1 MAIFD
6 ISIGIDESLPL
17 WPGDPELRLH
27 WAAKIEQGDSVN
39 LTELSMSIH
48 TGTHI
53 DAPLHFLPK
62 GKPIDSLSL
71 NVFVG
76 EAQVVAIPPDVNL
89 ITVDILQDVCEI
101 NSARILFKTKNSQLW
116 GTSKFQQDYV
126 ALEASA
132 AQWLVDQGVQL
143 VGIDYLSIAP
153 FKDPAPTHE
162 ILLSNDVVIVE
173 SLDLRSVEPGLYTLI
188 CLPLKLVGREAAP
201 ARAILMS
208 PSPEK

>member
-6 ISIGIDESLPL
+6 ISIGIDESLPF

-27 WAAKIEQGDSVN
+27 WAAIIEQGDSVN

-76 EAQVVAIPPDVNL
+76 EAQVVAIPSDVNL

-101 NSARILFKTKNSQLW
+101 NAARILFKMKNSQLW
-116 GTSKFQQDYV
+116 GTLNFSR
-126 ALEASA
+126 
-132 AQWLVDQGVQL
+132 
-143 VGIDYLSIAP
+143 I
-153 FKDPAPTHE
+153 
-162 ILLSNDVVIVE
+162 
-173 SLDLRSVEPGLYTLI
+173 
-188 CLPLKLVGREAAP
+188 
-201 ARAILMS
+201 MS
-208 PSPEK
+208 P

>member
-27 WAAKIEQGDSVN
+27 WAAKIEQGDLVK

-53 DAPLHFLPK
+53 DAPLHFLPQ
-62 GKPIDSLSL
+62 GKSIDNL
-71 NVFVG
+71 NIDVFVG
-76 EAQVVAIPPDVNL
+76 EAQVVAIPQEVDL
-89 ITVDILQDVCEI
+89 ITVEILRKLPTI
-101 NSARILFKTKNSQLW
+101 NASRVLFKTKNSQFW
-116 GTSKFQQDYV
+116 GTRNFQRDYV

-153 FKDPAPTHE
+153 FNDPVPTHK
-162 ILLSNDVVIVE
+162 ILLSNNVVIIE

-201 ARAILMS
+201 ARAILI
-208 PSPEK
+208 SPEY

>member
-6 ISIGIDESLPL
+6 ISIGIDENLPL

-27 WAAKIEQGDSVN
+27 WAANIEQGDSVN

-53 DAPLHFLPK
+53 DTPLHFLPK

-76 EAQVVAIPPDVNL
+76 EAQVVEIPSDVNL

-101 NSARILFKTKNSQLW
+101 NAARILFKTKNSQLW
-116 GTSKFQQDYV
+116 ETSKFQQDYV

-153 FKDPAPTHE
+153 FKGPAPTHK
-162 ILLSNDVVIVE
+162 IL
-173 SLDLRSVEPGLYTLI
+173 
-188 CLPLKLVGREAAP
+188 
-201 ARAILMS
+201 
-208 PSPEK
+208 

>member
-6 ISIGIDESLPL
+6 ISIGIDENLPL

-27 WAAKIEQGDSVN
+27 WAANIEQGDLVN

-53 DAPLHFLPK
+53 DAPLHFLPN
-62 GKPIDSLSL
+62 GKPFDSLSL
-71 NVFVG
+71 SVFVG
-76 EAQVVAIPPDVNL
+76 EAQVVAIPRDVNL

-101 NSARILFKTKNSQLW
+101 NAARILFKTKNSQLW
-116 GTSKFQQDYV
+116 ETSKFQQDYV

-132 AQWLVDQGVQL
+132 AQWLVDLGVQL

-173 SLDLRSVEPGLYTLI
+173 SLDLRLVEPGLYTLI

-201 ARAILMS
+201 ARAILL
-208 PSPEK
+208 SPEV

>member
-6 ISIGIDESLPL
+6 ISIGIDENLPL
-17 WPGDPELRLH
+17 WPGDPELRLQ
-27 WAAKIEQGDSVN
+27 WAANIEQGDLVN
-39 LTELSMSIH
+39 LTELSMGIH

-53 DAPLHFLPK
+53 DAPLHFLPN

-76 EAQVVAIPPDVNL
+76 EAQVVAIPQNVNL

-101 NSARILFKTKNSQLW
+101 NAARILFKTKNSQLW
-116 GTSKFQQDYV
+116 ETSKFQQDYV

-162 ILLSNDVVIVE
+162 TLLNNEVVIVE
-173 SLDLRSVEPGLYTLI
+173 SLDLRLVKPGIYTLI

-201 ARAILMS
+201 ARAILLS
-208 PSPEK
+208 QEV

>member
-6 ISIGIDESLPL
+6 ISIGIDENLPL
-17 WPGDPELRLH
+17 WPGDPELRLQ
-27 WAAKIEQGDSVN
+27 WAANIEQGDLVN
-39 LTELSMSIH
+39 LTELSMGIH

-53 DAPLHFLPK
+53 DAPLHFLPN

-76 EAQVVAIPPDVNL
+76 EAQVVAIPQNVNL

-101 NSARILFKTKNSQLW
+101 NAARILFKTKNSQLW
-116 GTSKFQQDYV
+116 ETSKFQQDYV

-162 ILLSNDVVIVE
+162 TLLNNEVVIVE
-173 SLDLRSVEPGLYTLI
+173 SLDLRLVKPGIYTLI

-201 ARAILMS
+201 ARAILL
-208 PSPEK
+208 SPEV

>member
-6 ISIGIDESLPL
+6 ISIGIDENLPL

-27 WAAKIEQGDSVN
+27 WAANIEQGDLVN
-39 LTELSMSIH
+39 LTELSMGIH

-53 DAPLHFLPK
+53 DAPLHFLPN

-76 EAQVVAIPPDVNL
+76 EAQVVAIPQNVNL

-101 NSARILFKTKNSQLW
+101 NAARILFKTKNSQLW
-116 GTSKFQQDYV
+116 ETSKFQQDYV

-153 FKDPAPTHE
+153 FKDPVPTHE
-162 ILLSNDVVIVE
+162 ILLSNDVVIV
-173 SLDLRSVEPGLYTLI
+173 
-188 CLPLKLVGREAAP
+188 
-201 ARAILMS
+201 
-208 PSPEK
+208 

>member
-6 ISIGIDESLPL
+6 ISIGIDENLPL

-27 WAAKIEQGDSVN
+27 WAANIEQGDLVN

-53 DAPLHFLPK
+53 DAPLHFLPN

-76 EAQVVAIPPDVNL
+76 EAQVVAIPQDVNL

-101 NSARILFKTKNSQLW
+101 NAARILFKTKNSQLW
-116 GTSKFQQDYV
+116 ETSKFQQDYV

-173 SLDLRSVEPGLYTLI
+173 NLDLRLVKPGIYTLI

-201 ARAILMS
+201 ARAILL
-208 PSPEK
+208 SPEV

>member
-6 ISIGIDESLPL
+6 ISIGIDENLPL

-27 WAAKIEQGDSVN
+27 WAANIEQGDLVN
-39 LTELSMSIH
+39 LTELSMGIH

-53 DAPLHFLPK
+53 DAPLHFLPN

-76 EAQVVAIPPDVNL
+76 EAQVVAIPQDVNL

-101 NSARILFKTKNSQLW
+101 IAARILFKTKNSQLW
-116 GTSKFQQDYV
+116 ETSKFQQDYV

-201 ARAILMS
+201 ARAILMR
-208 PSPEK
+208 PEK

>member
-6 ISIGIDESLPL
+6 ISIGIDENLPL

-27 WAAKIEQGDSVN
+27 WAANIEQGDLVN
-39 LTELSMSIH
+39 LTELSMGIH

-53 DAPLHFLPK
+53 DAPLHFLPN

-76 EAQVVAIPPDVNL
+76 EAQVVAIPQDVNL

-101 NSARILFKTKNSQLW
+101 NAARILFKTKNSQLW
-116 GTSKFQQDYV
+116 ETSKFQQDYV

-162 ILLSNDVVIVE
+162 TLLNNDVVIVE
-173 SLDLRSVEPGLYTLI
+173 SLDLRLVKPGIYTLI

-201 ARAILMS
+201 ARAILL
-208 PSPEK
+208 SPEV

>member
-17 WPGDPELRLH
+17 WPGDPELRLQ
-27 WAAKIEQGDSVN
+27 WAAKIEQGDLVK

-53 DAPLHFLPK
+53 DAPLHFLPQ
-62 GKPIDSLSL
+62 GKSIDNL
-71 NVFVG
+71 NIDVFVG
-76 EAQVVAIPPDVNL
+76 EAQVVAIPQEVDL
-89 ITVDILQDVCEI
+89 ITVEILRKLPTI
-101 NSARILFKTKNSQLW
+101 NASRVLFKTKNSQFW
-116 GTSKFQQDYV
+116 GTRNFQRDYV

-153 FKDPAPTHE
+153 FNDPVPTHK
-162 ILLSNDVVIVE
+162 ILLSNNVVIIE

-201 ARAILMS
+201 ARAILI
-208 PSPEK
+208 SPEY

>member
-6 ISIGIDESLPL
+6 ISIGIDENLPL

-27 WAAKIEQGDSVN
+27 WAANIEQGDLVN
-39 LTELSMSIH
+39 LTELSMGIH

-53 DAPLHFLPK
+53 DAPLHFLPN

-76 EAQVVAIPPDVNL
+76 EAQVVAIPQNVNL

-101 NSARILFKTKNSQLW
+101 NAARILFKTKNSQLW
-116 GTSKFQQDYV
+116 ETSKFQQDYV

-162 ILLSNDVVIVE
+162 TLLNNEVVIVE
-173 SLDLRSVEPGLYTLI
+173 SLDLRLVKPGIYTLI

-201 ARAILMS
+201 ARAILL
-208 PSPEK
+208 SPEV

>member
-6 ISIGIDESLPL
+6 ISIGIDENLPL
-17 WPGDPELRLH
+17 WPGDPELRLQ
-27 WAAKIEQGDSVN
+27 WAANIEQGDLVN

-53 DAPLHFLPK
+53 DAPLHFLPN

-76 EAQVVAIPPDVNL
+76 EAQVVAIPQDVNL

-101 NSARILFKTKNSQLW
+101 NAARILFKTKNSQLW
-116 GTSKFQQDYV
+116 ETSKFQQDYV

-162 ILLSNDVVIVE
+162 TLLNNEVVIVE
-173 SLDLRSVEPGLYTLI
+173 SLDLRLVKPGIYTLI

-201 ARAILMS
+201 ARAILL
-208 PSPEK
+208 SPEV

>member
-1 MAIFD
+1 
-6 ISIGIDESLPL
+6 LPL
-17 WPGDPELRLH
+17 WPGDPELRLQ
-27 WAAKIEQGDSVN
+27 WAANIEQGDLVN
-39 LTELSMSIH
+39 LTELSMGIH

-53 DAPLHFLPK
+53 DAPLHFLPN

-76 EAQVVAIPPDVNL
+76 EAQVVAIPQNVNL

-101 NSARILFKTKNSQLW
+101 NAARILFKTKNSQLW
-116 GTSKFQQDYV
+116 DTSKFQQDYV

-162 ILLSNDVVIVE
+162 TLLNNEVVIVE
-173 SLDLRSVEPGLYTLI
+173 SLDLRLVKPGIYTLI

-201 ARAILMS
+201 ARAILL
-208 PSPEK
+208 SPEV

>member
-6 ISIGIDESLPL
+6 ISIGIDENLPL

-27 WAAKIEQGDSVN
+27 WAANIEQGDLVN
-39 LTELSMSIH
+39 LTELSMGIH

-53 DAPLHFLPK
+53 DAPLHFLPN

-76 EAQVVAIPPDVNL
+76 EAQVVAIPQDVNL

-101 NSARILFKTKNSQLW
+101 NAARILFKTKNSQLW
-116 GTSKFQQDYV
+116 ETSKFQQDYV

-162 ILLSNDVVIVE
+162 TLLNNEVVIVE
-173 SLDLRSVEPGLYTLI
+173 SLDLRLVKPGIYTLI

-201 ARAILMS
+201 ARAILL
-208 PSPEK
+208 SPEV

>member
-17 WPGDPELRLH
+17 WPGDPELRLQ
-27 WAAKIEQGDSVN
+27 WAANIEQGDSVN

-101 NSARILFKTKNSQLW
+101 NAARILFKTKNSQLW
-116 GTSKFQQDYV
+116 ETSKFQQDYV

>member
-17 WPGDPELRLH
+17 WPGDPELRLQ
-27 WAAKIEQGDSVN
+27 WAANIEQGDSVN

-76 EAQVVAIPPDVNL
+76 EAQVVAIPQNVNL

-101 NSARILFKTKNSQLW
+101 NAARILFKTKNSQLW
-116 GTSKFQQDYV
+116 ETSKFQQDYV

-162 ILLSNDVVIVE
+162 ILLINDVVIVE

-201 ARAILMS
+201 ARAILMR
-208 PSPEK
+208 PEK

>member
-17 WPGDPELRLH
+17 WPGDPELRLQ
-27 WAAKIEQGDSVN
+27 WAAKIEQGDLVN

-53 DAPLHFLPK
+53 DAPLHFLPQ
-62 GKPIDSLSL
+62 GKSIDNL
-71 NVFVG
+71 NIDVFVG
-76 EAQVVAIPPDVNL
+76 EAQVVAIPQEVDL
-89 ITVDILQDVCEI
+89 ITVEILRKLPTI
-101 NSARILFKTKNSQLW
+101 NASRVLFKTKNSQFW
-116 GTSKFQQDYV
+116 GTRNFQRDYV

-153 FKDPAPTHE
+153 FNDPVPTHK
-162 ILLSNDVVIVE
+162 ILLSNNVVIVE

-188 CLPLKLVGREAAP
+188 CLPLKLMGREAAP
-201 ARAILMS
+201 ARAILI
-208 PSPEK
+208 SPEY

>member
-6 ISIGIDESLPL
+6 ISIGIDENLPL

-27 WAAKIEQGDSVN
+27 WAANIEQGDLVN

-53 DAPLHFLPK
+53 DAPLHFLPN

-76 EAQVVAIPPDVNL
+76 EAQVVAIPQDVNL

-101 NSARILFKTKNSQLW
+101 NAARILFKTKNSQLW
-116 GTSKFQQDYV
+116 ETSKFQQDYV

-153 FKDPAPTHE
+153 FKDPAPTHK
-162 ILLSNDVVIVE
+162 ILLSNNVVIVE

-201 ARAILMS
+201 ARAILLN
-208 PSPEK
+208 PEV

>member
-6 ISIGIDESLPL
+6 ISIGIDENLPL

-27 WAAKIEQGDSVN
+27 WAANIEQGDLVN
-39 LTELSMSIH
+39 LTELSMGIH

-53 DAPLHFLPK
+53 DAPLHFLPN

-76 EAQVVAIPPDVNL
+76 EAQVVAIPQDVNL

-101 NSARILFKTKNSQLW
+101 DATRILFKTKNSQLW
-116 GTSKFQQDYV
+116 ETSQFQQDYV

-153 FKDPAPTHE
+153 FNDPAPTHK
-162 ILLSNDVVIVE
+162 ILLSNDVLIIE

-188 CLPLKLVGREAAP
+188 CLPLKLMGREAAP
-201 ARAILMS
+201 ARPILI
-208 PSPEK
+208 SPEY

>member
-6 ISIGIDESLPL
+6 ISIGIDENLPL

-27 WAAKIEQGDSVN
+27 WAANIEQGDLVN

-53 DAPLHFLPK
+53 DAPLHFLPN

-76 EAQVVAIPPDVNL
+76 EAQVVAIPQDVNL

-101 NSARILFKTKNSQLW
+101 NAARILFKTKNSQLW
-116 GTSKFQQDYV
+116 ETSKFQQDYV

>member
-6 ISIGIDESLPL
+6 ISIGIDENLPL
-17 WPGDPELRLH
+17 WPGDPELRLQ
-27 WAAKIEQGDSVN
+27 WAANIEQGDLVN
-39 LTELSMSIH
+39 LTELSMGIH

-53 DAPLHFLPK
+53 DAPLHFLPN

-76 EAQVVAIPPDVNL
+76 EAQVVAIPQNVNL

-101 NSARILFKTKNSQLW
+101 NAARILFKTKNSQLW
-116 GTSKFQQDYV
+116 ETSKFQQDYV

-132 AQWLVDQGVQL
+132 AQWLVDLGVQL

-162 ILLSNDVVIVE
+162 TLLNNEVVIVE
-173 SLDLRSVEPGLYTLI
+173 SLDLRLVKPGIYTLI

-201 ARAILMS
+201 ARAILL
-208 PSPEK
+208 SPEV

>member
-27 WAAKIEQGDSVN
+27 WAAKIEQGDLVN

-53 DAPLHFLPK
+53 DAPLHFLPQ
-62 GKPIDSLSL
+62 GKSIDNL
-71 NVFVG
+71 NIDVFVG
-76 EAQVVAIPPDVNL
+76 EAQVVAIPQEVDL
-89 ITVDILQDVCEI
+89 ITVEILRKLPTI
-101 NSARILFKTKNSQLW
+101 NASRVLFKTKNSQFW
-116 GTSKFQQDYV
+116 GTRNFQRDYV

-153 FKDPAPTHE
+153 FNDPVPTHK
-162 ILLSNDVVIVE
+162 ILLSNNVVIIE

-201 ARAILMS
+201 ARAILI
-208 PSPEK
+208 SPEY

>member
-6 ISIGIDESLPL
+6 ISIGIDENLPL

-27 WAAKIEQGDSVN
+27 WAANIEQGDLVN

-53 DAPLHFLPK
+53 DAPLHFLPN

-76 EAQVVAIPPDVNL
+76 EAQVVAIPQDVNL

-101 NSARILFKTKNSQLW
+101 NAARILFKTKNSQLW
-116 GTSKFQQDYV
+116 ETSKFQQDYV

-162 ILLSNDVVIVE
+162 ILLSNDVVIIE
-173 SLDLRSVEPGLYTLI
+173 SLDLRLVKPGIYTLI
-188 CLPLKLVGREAAP
+188 CLPIKLVGREAAP
-201 ARAILMS
+201 TRAILLS
-208 PSPEK
+208 QEV

>member
-6 ISIGIDESLPL
+6 ISIGIDENLPL

-27 WAAKIEQGDSVN
+27 WAANIEQGDLVN

-53 DAPLHFLPK
+53 DAPLHFLPN

-71 NVFVG
+71 NVFMG
-76 EAQVVAIPPDVNL
+76 EAQVVAIPQDVNL
-89 ITVDILQDVCEI
+89 ITVNILQDVCEI
-101 NSARILFKTKNSQLW
+101 NAARILFKTKNSQLW
-116 GTSKFQQDYV
+116 ETSKFQQDYV

-153 FKDPAPTHE
+153 FKDPAPTHK
-162 ILLSNDVVIVE
+162 ILLSNNVVIVE

-201 ARAILMS
+201 ARAILLT
-208 PSPEK
+208 PEV

>member
-6 ISIGIDESLPL
+6 ISIGIDENLPL

-27 WAAKIEQGDSVN
+27 WAANIEQGDLVN
-39 LTELSMSIH
+39 LTELSMGIH

-53 DAPLHFLPK
+53 DAPLHFLPN

-76 EAQVVAIPPDVNL
+76 EAQVVAIPQDVNL

-101 NSARILFKTKNSQLW
+101 IAARILFKTKNSQLW
-116 GTSKFQQDYV
+116 ETSKFQQDYV

-188 CLPLKLVGREAAP
+188 CLPLKLMGREAAP

>member
-6 ISIGIDESLPL
+6 ISIGIDENLPL

-27 WAAKIEQGDSVN
+27 WAANIEQGDLVN

-53 DAPLHFLPK
+53 DAPLHFLPN

-76 EAQVVAIPPDVNL
+76 EAQVVAIPQDVNL

-101 NSARILFKTKNSQLW
+101 NAARILFKTKNSQLW
-116 GTSKFQQDYV
+116 ETSKFQQDYV

-188 CLPLKLVGREAAP
+188 CLPLKLVAEKLHLPGR
-201 ARAILMS
+201 S
-208 PSPEK
+208 S

>member
-17 WPGDPELRLH
+17 WPGDPELRLY

-76 EAQVVAIPPDVNL
+76 KAQVVAIPPDVNL

-101 NSARILFKTKNSQLW
+101 NAAQILFKTKNSQLW

-208 PSPEK
+208 PSPDK

>member
-17 WPGDPELRLH
+17 WPGDPELRLQ
-27 WAAKIEQGDSVN
+27 WAAKIEQGDLVN

-53 DAPLHFLPK
+53 DAPLHFLPQ
-62 GKPIDSLSL
+62 GKSIDSLNL
-71 NVFVG
+71 DVFVG
-76 EAQVVAIPPDVNL
+76 EAQVVAIPQEVDL
-89 ITVDILQDVCEI
+89 ITVEILRKLPKI
-101 NSARILFKTKNSQLW
+101 NASRVLFKTRNSQFW
-116 GTSKFQQDYV
+116 GTRDFQRDYV

-153 FKDPAPTHE
+153 FNDPVPTHK
-162 ILLSNDVVIVE
+162 ILLSNNVVIIE

-188 CLPLKLVGREAAP
+188 CLPLKLMGREAAP
-201 ARAILMS
+201 ARAILI
-208 PSPEK
+208 SPEY

>member
-6 ISIGIDESLPL
+6 ISIGIDENLPL

-27 WAAKIEQGDSVN
+27 WAANIEQGDLVN
-39 LTELSMSIH
+39 LTELSMGIH

-53 DAPLHFLPK
+53 DAPLHFLPN

-76 EAQVVAIPPDVNL
+76 EAQVVAIPQDVNL

-101 NSARILFKTKNSQLW
+101 IAARILFKTKNSQLW
-116 GTSKFQQDYV
+116 ETSKFQQDYV

-162 ILLSNDVVIVE
+162 ILLSNDVVIIE
-173 SLDLRSVEPGLYTLI
+173 SLDLRLVKPGIYTLI

-201 ARAILMS
+201 ARAILL
-208 PSPEK
+208 SPEV

>member
-6 ISIGIDESLPL
+6 ISIGIDENLPL
-17 WPGDPELRLH
+17 WPGDPELRLQ
-27 WAAKIEQGDSVN
+27 WAANIEQGDLVN
-39 LTELSMSIH
+39 LTELSMGIH

-53 DAPLHFLPK
+53 DAPLHFLPN

-76 EAQVVAIPPDVNL
+76 EAQVVAIPQDVNL

-101 NSARILFKTKNSQLW
+101 IAARILFKTKNSQLW
-116 GTSKFQQDYV
+116 ETSKFQQDYV

-162 ILLSNDVVIVE
+162 ILLSNDVVIIE
-173 SLDLRSVEPGLYTLI
+173 SLDLRLVKPGIYTLI

-201 ARAILMS
+201 ARAILL
-208 PSPEK
+208 SPEV

>member
-6 ISIGIDESLPL
+6 ISIGIDENLPL
-17 WPGDPELRLH
+17 WPGDPELRLQ
-27 WAAKIEQGDSVN
+27 WAANIEQGDLVN
-39 LTELSMSIH
+39 LTELSMGIH

-53 DAPLHFLPK
+53 DAPLHFLPN

-76 EAQVVAIPPDVNL
+76 EAQVVAIPQNVNL

-101 NSARILFKTKNSQLW
+101 NAARILFKTKNSQLW
-116 GTSKFQQDYV
+116 ETSKFQQDYV

-201 ARAILMS
+201 ARAILMR
-208 PSPEK
+208 PEK